1 MVSPGD
7 PSCFT
12 QVPDSQRRESAV
24 TYAHAVN
31 KVTISGTCF
40 GGAEIWS
47 TGFFVGL
54 EDGDAGEVTAP
65 QCNAIAD
72 HWEVF
77 FEHAQSEVSWA
88 WLTTEVKMAK
98 IDTLGETVE
107 DEVEYYTYPA
117 AIAGGKQS
125 NGLPP
130 QVSIV
135 ATLQSSNVRGL
146 ASKGRMFLP
155 GLAPNIGQFG
165 KIDAAQLGVIATNI
179 NNFLSAVNDDFA
191 IPGQIILAS
200 FGSVTAKDA
209 SGKPTGWGPG
219 ENKFVEHVRLG
230 DVFDTQR
237 RRRNALNETY
247 INRDVSQG

>member
-1 MVSPGD
+1 M
-7 PSCFT
+7 
-12 QVPDSQRRESAV
+12 
-24 TYAHAVN
+24 TYAHKVN

-40 GGAEIWS
+40 GGSEIWS
-47 TGFFVGL
+47 TGFFLGA
-54 EDGDAGEVTAP
+54 EGADAPEVTAP
-65 QCNAIAD
+65 APNIIAD
-72 HWEVF
+72 YWQVF

-88 WLTTEVKMAK
+88 WLTTEVKVAK
-98 IDTLGETVE
+98 LDVTGETVL
-107 DEVEYYTYPA
+107 DEVEYYNYPA
-117 AIAGGKQS
+117 AIDGGKQS

-135 ATLQSSNVRGL
+135 ATLISSNVRGL

-165 KIDAAQLGVIATNI
+165 KIDAAQLGAIATNL
-179 NNFLSAVNDDFA
+179 NTFLSAVNDDFGV
-191 IPGQIILAS
+191 PGKIILAS
-200 FGSVTAKDA
+200 FGHVTAKDL

-219 ENKFVEHVRLG
+219 ENKLVEHVRLG

-237 RRRNALNETY
+237 RRRNALNEVY